1 MKTRP
6 EEIRESY
13 RQLGSGFADFYDG
26 MITYTAPA
34 GKLLNRIIW
43 GFDEK
48 STEEWIS
55 GALSGIPEDFSGKLL
70 EIPVGT
76 GVITMPV
83 YKKLPLAKIICMDYS
98 PDMMRNAQRRAAA
111 MNLDNISFIQ
121 GDVSDLPF
129 EDESFDIV
137 LSMNGF
143 HAFPDKDAAYRE
155 TCRVLKKGGIF
166 CGCFYI
172 SGEKKRTDFFV
183 KHLLEPKKS
192 FTPPYETRNSLETRL
207 KTLYSEADVRTC
219 LAEGIFRCKK

>member
-1 MKTRP
+1 MKRT
-6 EEIRESY
+6 
-13 RQLGSGFADFYDG
+13 
-26 MITYTAPA
+26 ITVY
-34 GKLLNRIIW
+34 
-43 GFDEK
+43 EK

-98 PDMMRNAQRRAAA
+98 PDIMRNAQRQAAA

-121 GDVSDLPF
+121 GDVGDLPF

-172 SGEKKRTDFFV
+172 AGEKKRTDFFV
-183 KHLLEPKKS
+183 RNLLESKKS
-192 FTPPYETRNSLETRL
+192 FTPPYETKNSLETRL
-207 KTLYSEADVRTC
+207 KAMYSEVMVDTC
-219 LAEGIFRCKK
+219 LAEGIFRCKKNNS